1 VITKQKKNKFEL
13 QIWKVRAEGRGMYL
27 KAGTRRRGD
36 DSMISPR
43 FRARV
48 GLLRSIGAPGR
59 GAPEPLGGVER
70 GASIVEFAM
79 VLPLFIGLLM
89 GFIDF
94 GLNLN
99 NISSVRQAVREG
111 ARDLAVGDPGD
122 AICTLSAT
130 ATPGATEAGTRKLLC
145 GIKAAVPGSSIRVRL
160 AYPGSYTVGDKG
172 LICAQYQ
179 VASATGFY
187 QSLLAKTVT
196 KVQTQMRIERIEPN
210 MGAFSEDAFVG
221 QDWTWC
227 A

>member
-1 VITKQKKNKFEL
+1 
-13 QIWKVRAEGRGMYL
+13 
-27 KAGTRRRGD
+27 
-36 DSMISPR
+36 
-43 FRARV
+43 
-48 GLLRSIGAPGR
+48 
-59 GAPEPLGGVER
+59 
-70 GASIVEFAM
+70 VEFAM

-122 AICTLSAT
+122 AVCALSAAAAPIAT
-130 ATPGATEAGTRKLLC
+130 AAGTRKLLC
-145 GIKAAVPGSSIRVRL
+145 GIKAAVPGSNVRVRL
-160 AYPGSYTVGDKG
+160 AYPALYKVGEKG

-187 QSLLAKTVT
+187 KSLLAKTVT
-196 KVQTQMRIERIEPN
+196 KVQTQMRIERIETN
-210 MGAFSEDAFVG
+210 MDAFSEDAFVG

-227 A
+227 V